1 MKQTRKKFSRL
12 ILIEAPLSNSKKF
25 FRWEIGQRELRT
37 SFFSKISKIKGGVYK
52 MTTKAQRKAI
62 IDKKVTA
69 EKERILMIMR
79 KSDLYT
85 ITLDP
90 LIESYLDIFEI
101 YQYKF
106 ILWKEKGFPET
117 QKFTNKSGATN
128 QSKHPLA
135 QQVETW
141 ADRKMKALDLL
152 GLTNKSKSGK
162 QITGGSTARQNEEIT
177 RPEEKQVDE
186 LAEHRNKWRKV
197 GGKS

>member
-1 MKQTRKKFSRL
+1 
-12 ILIEAPLSNSKKF
+12 
-25 FRWEIGQRELRT
+25 
-37 SFFSKISKIKGGVYK
+37 

-62 IDKKVTA
+62 IDEKVSA
-69 EKERILMIMR
+69 EKARILEIMR

-101 YQYKF
+101 YQHKYL
-106 ILWKEKGFPET
+106 LWKEKGFPET

-141 ADRKMKALDLL
+141 ADKKMKALDLL
-152 GLTNKSKSGK
+152 GLTNKAKNGR
-162 QITGGSTARQNEEIT
+162 QITGGSTARKDEEIT
-177 RPEEKQVDE
+177 RPEVKPVDE
-186 LAEHRNKWRKV
+186 LTAHRNKWRKKA
-197 GGKS
+197 GAEK

>member
-1 MKQTRKKFSRL
+1 
-12 ILIEAPLSNSKKF
+12 
-25 FRWEIGQRELRT
+25 
-37 SFFSKISKIKGGVYK
+37 

-62 IDKKVTA
+62 IDKKVSA
-69 EKERILMIMR
+69 EKERILQVML

-117 QKFTNKSGATN
+117 QKFTNKTGATN
-128 QSKHPLA
+128 QTKHPLA

-141 ADRKMKALDLL
+141 ADKKMKALDLL
-152 GLTNKSKSGK
+152 GLTNKSVAGRK
-162 QITGGSTARQNEEIT
+162 ITGGSTARKDEEIT
-177 RPEEKQVDE
+177 RPDEKPVDE
-186 LAEHRNKWRKV
+186 LAEHRNKWRKA
-197 GGKS
+197 GGQK